1 MSASKRII
9 ANTLASYARL
19 FSLAVVGLLAT
30 PIALR
35 TLGTVDYGI
44 FSVIGSSLTF
54 LLFVNNALTTG
65 AQRYIAYALGEGNN
79 AEAARL
85 FKTCLAVHILLST
98 VCSAVAFLLSHW
110 ILHSFLNI
118 PAARLDAA
126 TWVYIMVIVAIICN
140 LISTPYQALLM
151 AHEKIVF
158 LSISSC
164 LGAALLLAGVL
175 SLRWLHGDALLWF
188 TGINS
193 LSQVATY
200 MTPCIYCLFRY
211 SECRSGVCGIRRTE
225 VIELLSFSGWNL
237 FGALAGIGRAQG
249 PAVLLNI
256 FFGPMANAS
265 YGIAQQVN
273 GFGNNISGGVLRA
286 TTPPIVKRE
295 AAGDRRGMVELSNLT
310 SKYAFL
316 LLWLVIGPLLL
327 DLKNCLHLWLSK
339 FPADTATFVAL
350 LLIMLLIDQMTSGFM
365 ASMQA
370 VGRIAAYQAVVGS
383 ILCSPILVGYL
394 LLYMH
399 MPMTS
404 VLWAGVGAS
413 ILAGIVRLWFVRH
426 LLGASML
433 QWSRSVVFPATMCVL
448 VSVAGMSVPLLLLRP
463 GIVRLVALIVIN
475 MLAMGVGTLLFVT
488 TAAERMALRR
498 IGMRFLRKSREPLS
512 VVVVPADS

>member
-1 MSASKRII
+1 MTGSKRII
-9 ANTLASYARL
+9 ASTLASYVRL
-19 FSLAVVGLLAT
+19 FSLALVGLLAT

-54 LLFVNNALTTG
+54 LLFVNNALTAG
-65 AQRYIAYALGEGNN
+65 AQRHIAYSLGEGNT

-85 FKTCLAVHILLST
+85 FRTSLAVHALLSI
-98 VCSAVAFLLSHW
+98 VCAAIAFLLSHW

-118 PAARLDAA
+118 PAARLNAA
-126 TWVYIMVIVAIICN
+126 TWVYGMVIVAIICN

-158 LSISSC
+158 LSISSS
-164 LGAALLLAGVL
+164 LGAALLLGGVL
-175 SLRWLHGDALLWF
+175 SLRWLHGDALLCF

-200 MTPCIYCLFRY
+200 MTPSLYCHFRY
-211 SECRSGVCGIRRTE
+211 TECRSHVGRIRRTE

-273 GFGNNISGGVLRA
+273 GFGSNISGGVLRA

-295 AAGDRRGMVELSNLT
+295 AAGNRRGMVELSNLT

-316 LLWLVIGPLLL
+316 LLWLVVGPLRL
-327 DLKNCLHLWLSK
+327 DLKNCLHLWLRK
-339 FPADTATFVAL
+339 FPADTATFLAL

-365 ASMQA
+365 ASVQA
-370 VGRIAAYQAVVGS
+370 TGRIAAYQTVVGG
-383 ILCSPILVGYL
+383 ILCLPVPVGYVL
-394 LLYMH
+394 LCMH

-413 ILAGIVRLWFVRH
+413 ILAGLIRLWFVRR

-433 QWSRSVVFPATMCVL
+433 QWARTVVLPTTMCLL
-448 VSVAGMSVPLLLLRP
+448 VSAVGMSIPLLLLRP
-463 GIVRLVALIVIN
+463 GIVRMVALVVLN
-475 MLAMGVGTLLFVT
+475 TLAMGLGTILFGT
-488 TAAERMALRR
+488 TAAEKEMLQRARR
-498 IGMRFLRKSREPLS
+498 RFLRKSSGALPLA
-512 VVVVPADS
+512 VAPTDL